1 MLIKYTRMEEAEH
14 FKTALKQDVFLA
26 LRIYPKVDVLLRE
39 MLGSLEKEEI
49 DPSVAA
55 RINQLVLVEVEKI
68 MNILLML
75 KSNLEH
81 FEEKPTKEKELLT
94 EQAPEELDETKQ
106 RIDNLI
112 ETIQSMN
119 DNNKKLED

>member
-1 MLIKYTRMEEAEH
+1 MEEAEH

-26 LRIYPKVDVLLRE
+26 LRVFPKVRVLLQE
-39 MLGSLEKEEI
+39 MLGSLEKDEI

-55 RINQLVLVEVEKI
+55 RINQLALVEVEKM

-81 FEEKPTKEKELLT
+81 FEDKSTEDRELLT
-94 EQAPEELDETKQ
+94 EKASEGIDETKQ

-112 ETIQSMN
+112 GTIQSMS
-119 DNNKKLED
+119 DKKKLED

>member
-14 FKTALKQDVFLA
+14 FKTALKQDVLLA
-26 LRIYPKVDVLLRE
+26 LRVYPKVDVLLRE
-39 MLGSLEKEEI
+39 MLGSLDKEEI

-55 RINQLVLVEVEKI
+55 RINQLALVEVEKI

-81 FEEKPTKEKELLT
+81 FEDKPTEEKELLN
-94 EQAPEELDETKQ
+94 ESNEVENAQAKLSELIGQ
-106 RIDNLI
+106 I
-112 ETIQSMN
+112 EKLGGQT
-119 DNNKKLED
+119 KLED

>member
-14 FKTALKQDVFLA
+14 FKTALKQDVLLA
-26 LRIYPKVDVLLRE
+26 LRVYPKVDVLLRE
-39 MLGSLEKEEI
+39 MLVSLDKEEI

-55 RINQLVLVEVEKI
+55 RINQLALVEVEKI

-81 FEEKPTKEKELLT
+81 FEDKPTEEKELLN
-94 EQAPEELDETKQ
+94 ENNEVESAQAKLSELIGQ
-106 RIDNLI
+106 I
-112 ETIQSMN
+112 EKLGGQT
-119 DNNKKLED
+119 KLED

>member
-39 MLGSLEKEEI
+39 MLVSLDKEEI

-55 RINQLVLVEVEKI
+55 RINQLALVEVEKI

-81 FEEKPTKEKELLT
+81 FEDKPAEQKELLT
-94 EQAPEELDETKQ
+94 EQAPEELDKTKQ
-106 RIDNLI
+106 RIGTLLQ
-112 ETIQSMN
+112 TIQSMS
-119 DNNKKLED
+119 DDKKLED

>member
-14 FKTALKQDVFLA
+14 FKTALKQDVLLA
-26 LRIYPKVDVLLRE
+26 LRVYPKVDVLLRE
-39 MLGSLEKEEI
+39 MLGSLDKEEI

-55 RINQLVLVEVEKI
+55 RINQLALVEVEKI

-81 FEEKPTKEKELLT
+81 FEDKPTEEKELLN
-94 EQAPEELDETKQ
+94 ENNEVENAQAKLSELIGQ
-106 RIDNLI
+106 I
-112 ETIQSMN
+112 EKLGGQTR
-119 DNNKKLED
+119 LED

>member
-1 MLIKYTRMEEAEH
+1 VLIKYTRMEEAEH

-26 LRIYPKVDVLLRE
+26 LRIYPKVNVLLKE
-39 MLGSLEKEEI
+39 MLGSLDKEEI

-55 RINQLVLVEVEKI
+55 RINQLALVEVEKI

-81 FEEKPTKEKELLT
+81 FEDKPTEEKELLN
-94 EQAPEELDETKQ
+94 ENNEVENAQAKLSELIGQ
-106 RIDNLI
+106 I
-112 ETIQSMN
+112 EKLGGQT
-119 DNNKKLED
+119 KLED

>member
-14 FKTALKQDVFLA
+14 FKTALKQDVLLA
-26 LRIYPKVDVLLRE
+26 LRVYPKVDVLLRE
-39 MLGSLEKEEI
+39 MLGSLDKEEI

-55 RINQLVLVEVEKI
+55 RINQLALVEVEKI

-81 FEEKPTKEKELLT
+81 FEDKPTEKKELLN
-94 EQAPEELDETKQ
+94 ENNEVENAQAKLSELIGQ
-106 RIDNLI
+106 I
-112 ETIQSMN
+112 EKLGGQT
-119 DNNKKLED
+119 KLED

>member
-14 FKTALKQDVFLA
+14 FKSALKQDVLLA

-55 RINQLVLVEVEKI
+55 RINQLALTEVEK
-68 MNILLML
+68 MVNVLLML

-81 FEEKPTKEKELLT
+81 FEDKPEEKKELLN
-94 EQAPEELDETKQ
+94 ESNEVENAQTKLT
-106 RIDNLI
+106 DLI
-112 ETIQSMN
+112 GQIEKLGGQT
-119 DNNKKLED
+119 KLED

>member
-14 FKTALKQDVFLA
+14 FKAALKQDVFLA

-39 MLGSLEKEEI
+39 MLGSLDKEEI
-49 DPSVAA
+49 DPSVTA
-55 RINQLVLVEVEKI
+55 RINQLALVEVEKI

-81 FEEKPTKEKELLT
+81 FEDKPAEQKELLT
-94 EQAPEELDETKQ
+94 EQAPEELDKTKQ
-106 RIDNLI
+106 RIGTLLQ
-112 ETIQSMN
+112 TIQSMS
-119 DNNKKLED
+119 DDKKLED

>member
-14 FKTALKQDVFLA
+14 FKTALKQDVLLA
-26 LRIYPKVDVLLRE
+26 LRVYPKVDVLLRE
-39 MLGSLEKEEI
+39 MLGSLDKEEI

-55 RINQLVLVEVEKI
+55 RINQLALVEVEKI

-81 FEEKPTKEKELLT
+81 FEDKPTEEKELLNENNEVESAQT
-94 EQAPEELDETKQ
+94 KLSELIGQ
-106 RIDNLI
+106 I
-112 ETIQSMN
+112 EKLGGQT
-119 DNNKKLED
+119 KLED

>member
-14 FKTALKQDVFLA
+14 FKTALKQDVLLA
-26 LRIYPKVDVLLRE
+26 LRVYPKVDVLLRE
-39 MLGSLEKEEI
+39 VLGSLDKEEV

-55 RINQLVLVEVEKI
+55 RINQLALVEVEKI

-81 FEEKPTKEKELLT
+81 FEDKPTEEKELLN
-94 EQAPEELDETKQ
+94 ENNEVESAQAKLSELIGQ
-106 RIDNLI
+106 I
-112 ETIQSMN
+112 EKLGGQT
-119 DNNKKLED
+119 KLED

>member
-14 FKTALKQDVFLA
+14 FKTALKQDVLLA
-26 LRIYPKVDVLLRE
+26 LRMFPKVDVLLRE
-39 MLGSLEKEEI
+39 MLGSLDKEGI

-55 RINQLVLVEVEKI
+55 RINQLALVEVEKI

-81 FEEKPTKEKELLT
+81 FEDKPSEQKELLN
-94 EQAPEELDETKQ
+94 ESNEVENAQ
-106 RIDNLI
+106 
-112 ETIQSMN
+112 
-119 DNNKKLED
+119 KKLSELIGQIEKLGGQTILED

>member
-14 FKTALKQDVFLA
+14 FKTALKQDVLLA
-26 LRIYPKVDVLLRE
+26 LRIHPKVEVLLKE
-39 MLGSLEKEEI
+39 VLGSLGKEEI

-55 RINQLVLVEVEKI
+55 RINQLALVEVEKI

-81 FEEKPTKEKELLT
+81 FEDKPSEQKELLN
-94 EQAPEELDETKQ
+94 ESNEVENAQ
-106 RIDNLI
+106 
-112 ETIQSMN
+112 
-119 DNNKKLED
+119 KKLSELIGQIEKLGGQTILED

>member
-14 FKTALKQDVFLA
+14 FKTALKQDVLLA
-26 LRIYPKVDVLLRE
+26 LRVYPKVDVLLRE
-39 MLGSLEKEEI
+39 MLGSLDKEEV

-55 RINQLVLVEVEKI
+55 RINQLALVEVEKI

-81 FEEKPTKEKELLT
+81 FEDKPTEEKELLN
-94 EQAPEELDETKQ
+94 ESNEVENAQAKLSELIGQ
-106 RIDNLI
+106 I
-112 ETIQSMN
+112 EKLGGQT
-119 DNNKKLED
+119 KLED

>member
-14 FKTALKQDVFLA
+14 FKTALKQDVLLA
-26 LRIYPKVDVLLRE
+26 LRVYPKVDVLLRE
-39 MLGSLEKEEI
+39 MLGSLDKEEI

-55 RINQLVLVEVEKI
+55 RINQLALVEVEKI

-81 FEEKPTKEKELLT
+81 FEDKPAEQKELLT
-94 EQAPEELDETKQ
+94 EQAPEELDKTKQ
-106 RIDNLI
+106 RIGTLLQ
-112 ETIQSMN
+112 TIQSMS
-119 DNNKKLED
+119 DDKKLED

>member
-14 FKTALKQDVFLA
+14 FKAALKQDVFLA

-39 MLGSLEKEEI
+39 MLVSLDKEEI

-55 RINQLVLVEVEKI
+55 RINQLALVEVEKI

-75 KSNLEH
+75 AKLIKH
-81 FEEKPTKEKELLT
+81 LKPTSK
-94 EQAPEELDETKQ
+94 
-106 RIDNLI
+106 
-112 ETIQSMN
+112 
-119 DNNKKLED
+119 

>member
-14 FKTALKQDVFLA
+14 FKTALKQDVLLA
-26 LRIYPKVDVLLRE
+26 LRVYPKVDVLLRE
-39 MLGSLEKEEI
+39 MLGSLDKEEV

-55 RINQLVLVEVEKI
+55 RINQLALVEVEKI

-81 FEEKPTKEKELLT
+81 FEDKPTEEKELLN
-94 EQAPEELDETKQ
+94 ENNEVESAQAKLSELIGQ
-106 RIDNLI
+106 I
-112 ETIQSMN
+112 EKLGGQT
-119 DNNKKLED
+119 KLED

>member
-14 FKTALKQDVFLA
+14 FKTALKQDVLLA
-26 LRIYPKVDVLLRE
+26 LRVYPKVDVLLRE
-39 MLGSLEKEEI
+39 MLGSLDKEEI

-55 RINQLVLVEVEKI
+55 RINQLTLVEVEKI

-81 FEEKPTKEKELLT
+81 FEDKPTEEKELLN
-94 EQAPEELDETKQ
+94 ENNEVENAQAKLSELIGQ
-106 RIDNLI
+106 I
-112 ETIQSMN
+112 EKLGGQT
-119 DNNKKLED
+119 KLED

>member
-14 FKTALKQDVFLA
+14 FKTALKQDVLLA
-26 LRIYPKVDVLLRE
+26 LRVYPKVDVLLRE
-39 MLGSLEKEEI
+39 MLGSLDKEEI

-55 RINQLVLVEVEKI
+55 RINQLALVEVEKI

-81 FEEKPTKEKELLT
+81 FEDKPTEQKELLN
-94 EQAPEELDETKQ
+94 ENNEVENAQEKLSELIGQ
-106 RIDNLI
+106 I
-112 ETIQSMN
+112 EKLGSQT
-119 DNNKKLED
+119 KLED

>member
-1 MLIKYTRMEEAEH
+1 MEEAEH

-26 LRIYPKVDVLLRE
+26 LRIYPKVNVLLKE
-39 MLGSLEKEEI
+39 MLGSLDKEEI

-55 RINQLVLVEVEKI
+55 RINQLALVEVEKI

-81 FEEKPTKEKELLT
+81 FEDKPTEEKELLN
-94 EQAPEELDETKQ
+94 ENNEVENAQAKLSELIGQ
-106 RIDNLI
+106 I
-112 ETIQSMN
+112 EKLGGQT
-119 DNNKKLED
+119 KLED

>member
-14 FKTALKQDVFLA
+14 FKTALKQDVLLA
-26 LRIYPKVDVLLRE
+26 LRVYPKVDVLLRE
-39 MLGSLEKEEI
+39 MLGSLDKEEI

-55 RINQLVLVEVEKI
+55 RINQLALVEVEKI

-81 FEEKPTKEKELLT
+81 FEEKPEQEKQLLNEGDEVENAQTKLT
-94 EQAPEELDETKQ
+94 D
-106 RIDNLI
+106 LI
-112 ETIQSMN
+112 GQIGKLGGQTI
-119 DNNKKLED
+119 LED

>member
-1 MLIKYTRMEEAEH
+1 VLIKYTRMEEAEH

-26 LRIYPKVDVLLRE
+26 LRIYPKVDVLLKE
-39 MLGSLEKEEI
+39 MLGSLDKEEI

-55 RINQLVLVEVEKI
+55 RINQLALVEVEKI

-81 FEEKPTKEKELLT
+81 FEDKPTEQKELLN
-94 EQAPEELDETKQ
+94 ENNEVENAQEKLSELIGQ
-106 RIDNLI
+106 I
-112 ETIQSMN
+112 EKLGGQTI
-119 DNNKKLED
+119 LED

>member
-39 MLGSLEKEEI
+39 MLGSLDKEEI
-49 DPSVAA
+49 DPSVTA
-55 RINQLVLVEVEKI
+55 RINQLALVEVEKI

-81 FEEKPTKEKELLT
+81 FEDKPAEQKELLT
-94 EQAPEELDETKQ
+94 EQAPEELDKTKQ
-106 RIDNLI
+106 RIGTLLQ
-112 ETIQSMN
+112 TIQSMS
-119 DNNKKLED
+119 DDKKLED

>member
-1 MLIKYTRMEEAEH
+1 VLIKYTRMEEAEH
-14 FKTALKQDVFLA
+14 FKAALKQDVFLA

-39 MLGSLEKEEI
+39 MLVSLDKEEI

-55 RINQLVLVEVEKI
+55 RINQLALVEVEKI

-81 FEEKPTKEKELLT
+81 FEDKPAEQKELLT
-94 EQAPEELDETKQ
+94 EQAPEELDKTKQ
-106 RIDNLI
+106 RIGTLLQ
-112 ETIQSMN
+112 TIQSMS
-119 DNNKKLED
+119 DDKKLED

>member
-14 FKTALKQDVFLA
+14 FKAALKQDVFLA

-39 MLGSLEKEEI
+39 MLVSLDKEEI

-55 RINQLVLVEVEKI
+55 RINQLALVEVEKI

-81 FEEKPTKEKELLT
+81 FEDKPAEQKELLT
-94 EQAPEELDETKQ
+94 EQAPEELDKTKQ
-106 RIDNLI
+106 RIGTLLQ
-112 ETIQSMN
+112 TIQSMS
-119 DNNKKLED
+119 DDKKLED

>member
-14 FKTALKQDVFLA
+14 FKTALKQDVLLA
-26 LRIYPKVDVLLRE
+26 LRVYPKVDVLLRE
-39 MLGSLEKEEI
+39 MLGSLDKEEV

-55 RINQLVLVEVEKI
+55 RINQLALVEVDKM

-81 FEEKPTKEKELLT
+81 FENKPEDQREVLT
-94 EQAPEELDETKQ
+94 EQASEDADETRQ
-106 RIDNLI
+106 RIDKLI
-112 ETIQSMN
+112 GTIQSMG
-119 DNNKKLED
+119 DKKKLED

>member
-14 FKTALKQDVFLA
+14 FKTALKQDVLLA
-26 LRIYPKVDVLLRE
+26 LRVYPKVDVLLRE
-39 MLGSLEKEEI
+39 MLGSLDKEEI

-55 RINQLVLVEVEKI
+55 RINQLALVEVEKI

-81 FEEKPTKEKELLT
+81 FEDKPTEEKELLN
-94 EQAPEELDETKQ
+94 ENNEVENAQAKLSELIGQ
-106 RIDNLI
+106 I
-112 ETIQSMN
+112 EKLGSQT
-119 DNNKKLED
+119 KLED